1 MGGNHGN
8 TTNLVKHQRCNGGT
22 KHDEVRRWSEEERRR
37 RRCWGGDK
45 DGLNKSPSPSAPA
58 DAVQV
63 QVVGVAI
70 GGNYLCRG
78 PGEMIDV
85 CLGRTLCPSHPP
97 SGFICVFKITRQ
109 QRGVGAFVSRRV
121 SPERQPDEFAV
132 ENNVFFIHILY
143 C

>member
-1 MGGNHGN
+1 MGV
-8 TTNLVKHQRCNGGT
+8 TMATPQTLLSIRDVMAVQSMMRLGGGL
-22 KHDEVRRWSEEERRR
+22 RRR
-37 RRCWGGDK
+37 GAGALLGGGDK

-58 DAVQV
+58 DGVQV

-97 SGFICVFKITRQ
+97 SGFICAFKITWQ
-109 QRGVGAFVSRRV
+109 QRGVGAFWSRRV
-121 SPERQPDEFAV
+121 SPERQPDEFTV

-143 C
+143 